1 METQEKWMRA
11 LHSAIAERGLTAV
24 ARQLG
29 VSPSMISQAAKGVYK
44 GNIARLQ
51 TLVEG
56 SLLTETVSCPVLG
69 DLAKHKCLQH
79 QERPIA
85 FATANPIKAQLYR
98 ACRAGCPYSKL
109 LREY

>member
-1 METQEKWMRA
+1 MEMMEKWMHA
-11 LHSAIAERGLTAV
+11 LRNAIAKQGLAPV

-29 VSPSMISQAAKGVYK
+29 VSPSLISQAVKGVYK

-79 QERPIA
+79 QERPRA

-109 LREY
+109 SREY

>member
-1 METQEKWMRA
+1 METKEKWMRA
-11 LHSAIAERGLTAV
+11 LRDAIAAHGLTAT

-29 VSPSMISQAAKGVYK
+29 VSPSMISQAVKGVYK

-79 QERPIA
+79 QERPLA

-98 ACRAGCPYSKL
+98 ACRAGCPYSRL
-109 LREY
+109 PREY

>member
-1 METQEKWMRA
+1 MERWMSA
-11 LHSAIAERGLTAV
+11 LRDAIAARGLTAT

-29 VSPSMISQAAKGVYK
+29 VSPAMISQTVKGAYR

-69 DLAKHKCLQH
+69 ELAKHKCQQH
-79 QERPIA
+79 QDRPRA
-85 FATANPIKAQLYR
+85 FATANPLKGQLYI
-98 ACRAGCPYSKL
+98 ACRSGCPFSKRT
-109 LREY
+109 REY

>member
-1 METQEKWMRA
+1 MHA
-11 LHSAIAERGLTAV
+11 LRNAIADRGLTAI

-29 VSPSMISQAAKGVYK
+29 VSPSMISQAAKGTYR

-69 DLAKHKCLQH
+69 DLAKHKCQQH
-79 QERPIA
+79 QDRPRP
-85 FATANPIKAQLYR
+85 FATANPLKAQLYR
-98 ACRAGCPYSKL
+98 ACRSGCPYSKL
-109 LREY
+109 SKDY

>member
-1 METQEKWMRA
+1 MEKWMNA
-11 LHSAIAERGLTAV
+11 LRDAIAEHGLTAI

-29 VSPSMISQAAKGVYK
+29 VSPSMISQAAKGTYK

-69 DLAKHKCLQH
+69 DLPKHKCQQH
-79 QERPIA
+79 QDRPRP
-85 FATANPIKAQLYR
+85 FATANPLKAQLYR
-98 ACRAGCPYSKL
+98 ACRSGCPYSKL
-109 LREY
+109 AKEY